1 MEGQEPLPSK
11 GTMTT
16 DPSTTSANSSPG
28 HAFMYGVLFIAVAGA
43 AVLLLDL
50 NPEVV
55 IRLALYPAIA
65 LSILVLTS
73 APTTLTAGVS
83 AAGLTAMMLLYSAG
97 LGLPVSLTGM
107 TVLLILV
114 GVAVVTGLKSRSRS
128 DDR

>member
-73 APTTLTAGVS
+73 APTTLTA
-83 AAGLTAMMLLYSAG
+83 
-97 LGLPVSLTGM
+97 
-107 TVLLILV
+107 
-114 GVAVVTGLKSRSRS
+114 
-128 DDR
+128 

>member
-1 MEGQEPLPSK
+1 
-11 GTMTT
+11 MTT

-43 AVLLLDL
+43 TVLVFDL
-50 NPEVV
+50 NPDVV
-55 IRLALYPAIA
+55 LRLALYPAIA

-83 AAGLTAMMLLYSAG
+83 AAGLAVMMLLYSAG

-114 GVAVVTGLKSRSRS
+114 GVAVYTALKNRSGS
-128 DDR
+128 DDH